1 MERHPSRLLSVVLL
15 SALLIVLGIGCR
27 AASGQTRHE
36 MKVVLYP
43 EANSLEA
50 TDILTLDSHANSRLL
65 LTLNPE
71 ARIRGVSAGE
81 SSLPYSFED
90 GKLQVQMPHVDNG
103 KDAKVIV
110 SYQISFMDDAPK
122 NPVST
127 EDPTYGV
134 TGAITPDGVFLSS
147 ASQWHP
153 ASPDSKQVFLI
164 EIQAPEGM
172 SAVTSGRL
180 LEMGTKSGATISVWE
195 SKRPVAALSLSAGWY
210 AIGES
215 KAGAVPIYTFFSPA
229 NASLSD
235 KYLKATAYYIQLYNE
250 LFGPYPFPKFAV
262 VENFFPTGYGLPSY
276 TLLGS
281 AVIRLPFIVETSLG
295 HEVAHSWWGNSVLV
309 DYGHGN
315 WSEGLTTYVADHLYK
330 ELSSPEEGR
339 EYRQQILRDYA
350 TLVSPKED
358 FPLSMFLGRS
368 NPVSKTVGYGKG
380 AMVFHMARRIIG
392 DTAFWEGLREVY
404 RQKRFEHASWN
415 DFALIIG
422 TAGKRDLAPFF
433 RQWVERSGA
442 PTLSLDKVQAAK
454 VDGGWKVTGEIVL
467 SSPGYEL
474 QIPLRLDTGGNDKNS
489 ETSNLWIS
497 RERTPFSLHCDAA
510 PNQLAIDPDVDVF
523 RRLHPSEIP
532 ATVND
537 LRGSAGPLVVISN
550 KLSPEAVAAGKL
562 LIPSLGLDGADV
574 VGEDEAS
581 KTDLGNR
588 DILYLGLPA
597 GGVST
602 PDIPKGLS
610 LAHNSFTVEDVT
622 YDDPG
627 DALFVAL
634 HRTKRDKPGTAAVFL
649 PLSAEAASASAHKIA
664 HYGKYSFLVFRDGI
678 NQAKGTWPATASPLI
693 HKFP

>member
-1 MERHPSRLLSVVLL
+1 M
-15 SALLIVLGIGCR
+15 GYR

-36 MKVVLYP
+36 MKVILYP

-50 TDILTLDSHANSRLL
+50 TDTLTLDSHANSRLL

-71 ARIRGVSAGE
+71 ARIQGVSMGE
-81 SSLPYSFED
+81 RSLSYSFED
-90 GKLQVQMPHVDNG
+90 GKLQVQIPNADNG
-103 KDAKVIV
+103 KDAKVTV
-110 SYQISFMDDAPK
+110 SYQIYFRDVAPR
-122 NPVST
+122 NPVSA

-134 TGAITPDGVFLSS
+134 SGAITPDGVFLSS

-153 ASPDSKQVFLI
+153 TSPDSEQIFLI
-164 EIQAPEGM
+164 EVQAPEGM
-172 SAVTSGRL
+172 SAITSGRL
-180 LEMGTKSGATISVWE
+180 LEMGTKSGAAISVWE
-195 SKRPVAALSLSAGWY
+195 SQRPVPALSLSAGWY

-215 KAGAVPIYTFFSPA
+215 KAGTVPIYTFFSPE

-281 AVIRLPFIVETSLG
+281 SVIRLPFIVETSLG

-309 DYGHGN
+309 DYSHGN
-315 WSEGLTTYVADHLYK
+315 WSEGLTTYIADHLYK

-350 TLVSPKED
+350 TLVSSEED

-368 NPVSKTVGYGKG
+368 SPASRAVGYGKG

-392 DTAFWEGLREVY
+392 NTAFWKGLREVY
-404 RQKRFEHASWN
+404 RQKRFEYASWN
-415 DFALIIG
+415 DFALMIG
-422 TAGKRDLAPFF
+422 KAGKRDLAPFF
-433 RQWVERSGA
+433 RQWVERPGA
-442 PTLSLDKVQAAK
+442 PMLFLENVQAIRLE
-454 VDGGWKVTGEIVL
+454 GGWKVTGEIVQ

-474 QIPLRLDTGGNDKNS
+474 QVPLRLDTKDKDS

-497 RERTPFSLHCDAA
+497 RERTPFSIRCNAA

-562 LIPSLGLDGADV
+562 LIPSLGLDGVDV

-581 KTDLGNR
+581 ETDLENR

-610 LAHNSFTVEDVT
+610 LAQDSFIVEDVT
-622 YDDPG
+622 YDNPG

-634 HRTKRDKPGTAAVFL
+634 HRTKGDKPGTAAIFL
-649 PLSAEAASASAHKIA
+649 PLSAKAASASVHKIA